1 MRHDRPMTD
10 IIRQRYSC
18 RTYQKVP
25 IDPERRAA
33 LAAFVADPGS
43 GPFGA
48 PVRFC
53 FVAAADD
60 EARVLRR
67 LSTYGF
73 IRGAT
78 AFVVGATSPGP
89 RSLEDFGFLMEEI
102 ILFATALGLGTCW
115 LGGTFSKSGFAARIE
130 LREEEV
136 MPAVTAVGIIS
147 EERTLSDRLVGRASG
162 NRSRLPWPDLFFD
175 GQFGTPLTT
184 EAAGPYAG
192 PLEMV
197 RLAPSASNKQPWRVV
212 RAGGAWHFFLERTPG
227 YLTGLARRFVTAD
240 LQRVDL
246 GIALDH
252 FQRTAQDAGLAGSW
266 TVNDPGLTLPTGV
279 TEYVASW
286 HAEC

>member
-1 MRHDRPMTD
+1 MQLQRPVTE

-18 RTYQKVP
+18 RTYHKVP
-25 IDPERRAA
+25 IDAERRAA
-33 LAAFVADPGS
+33 LAAFAAAPGPS
-43 GPFGA
+43 PFGA

-53 FVAAADD
+53 FVAAGED
-60 EARVLRR
+60 EARALRG

-78 AFVVGATSPGP
+78 AFIVGATGPGP
-89 RSLEDFGFLMEEI
+89 KNLEDFGFLMEEI
-102 ILFATALGLGTCW
+102 ILYATGLGLGTCW
-115 LGGTFSKSGFAARIE
+115 LGGSFVKSGFAAKIA
-130 LREEEV
+130 LREDEV
-136 MPAVTAVGIIS
+136 LPAVTAVGIIS
-147 EERTLSDRLVGRASG
+147 EERTLTDRLIGRTSG
-162 NRSRLPWPDLFFD
+162 NRSRLAWPHLFFD
-175 GQFGTPLTT
+175 GQFGAPLSA
-184 EAAGPYAG
+184 EAAGPYTE

-227 YLTGLARRFVTAD
+227 YLSGLAGRFVTCD

-252 FQRTAQDAGLAGSW
+252 FQRVAQEAGLAGSW
-266 TVNDPGLTLPTGV
+266 MLDDPALALPTSL

-286 HAEC
+286 QPA